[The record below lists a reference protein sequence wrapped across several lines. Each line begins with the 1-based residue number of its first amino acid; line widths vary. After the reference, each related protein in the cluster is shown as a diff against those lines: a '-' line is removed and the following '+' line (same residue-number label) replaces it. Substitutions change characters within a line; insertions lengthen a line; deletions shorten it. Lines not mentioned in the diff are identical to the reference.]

1 MACEYCNNSV
11 VMPIRTPSSRY
22 MYLAIGSDGIMRL
35 LNDYTVAR
43 ELVKANFC
51 FHCGEKLG
59 GDA

>member
-1 MACEYCNNSV
+1 
-11 VMPIRTPSSRY
+11 